1 MIYLSKKNGCIYY
14 NLDENII
21 SFHINELKSLIVC
34 VSNEREFVKNEFGE
48 IIDNFTLEE
57 AREGLKSVEKALR
70 GVNDELFKAYI
81 NFYAKNVN
89 NETEAL
95 NAEKELKKAE
105 ITKKRD
111 EAINGGVEY
120 KGKVFQSGE
129 KDRNLLTST
138 TSLFSITKQVPEGF
152 KWIAKDN
159 EAVSFTLEDLIA
171 LGGIMANAVNLH
183 TMKAREL
190 KDKVEK
196 AKNAKELE
204 KIAVEF

>member
-1 MIYLSKKNGCIYY
+1 MTKMQNVELNEAWADLSLESIRANFEWALTHPYF
-14 NLDENII
+14 NQWLENADA
-21 SFHINELKSLIVC
+21 SEVL
-34 VSNEREFVKNEFGE
+34 EVK
-48 IIDNFTLEE
+48 
-57 AREGLKSVEKALR
+57 
-70 GVNDELFKAYI
+70 
-81 NFYAKNVN
+81 
-89 NETEAL
+89 
-95 NAEKELKKAE
+95 KELKKAE

-138 TSLFSITKQVPEGF
+138 ISLFSITKQVPEGF

-171 LGGIMANAVNLH
+171 LGGLMANAVNLH

-196 AKNAKELE
+196 AKSVGALE
-204 KIAVEF
+204 KIIMEF

>member
-1 MIYLSKKNGCIYY
+1 MTKMQNVELNTAWADLSLESIKA
-14 NLDENII
+14 NLKWALTHPYFNQWLENAD
-21 SFHINELKSLIVC
+21 SSEVL
-34 VSNEREFVKNEFGE
+34 EVK
-48 IIDNFTLEE
+48 
-57 AREGLKSVEKALR
+57 
-70 GVNDELFKAYI
+70 
-81 NFYAKNVN
+81 
-89 NETEAL
+89 
-95 NAEKELKKAE
+95 KELKKRE

-138 TSLFSITKQVPEGF
+138 ISLFSITKAVPEGF

-159 EAVSFTLEDLIA
+159 EAVDFTLQDLIA
-171 LGGIMANAVNLH
+171 LGGLMANAVNLH

-196 AKNAKELE
+196 AKSMEALE
-204 KIAVEF
+204 KINMEF

>member
-1 MIYLSKKNGCIYY
+1 MTKMQNV
-14 NLDENII
+14 
-21 SFHINELKSLIVC
+21 ELNTAWADL
-34 VSNEREFVKNEFGE
+34 
-48 IIDNFTLEE
+48 
-57 AREGLKSVEKALR
+57 SVESIKANLEWALTHPYF
-70 GVNDELFKAYI
+70 NQWLENADES
-81 NFYAKNVN
+81 
-89 NETEAL
+89 EAL
-95 NAEKELKKAE
+95 KVKKELKKAE

-138 TSLFSITKQVPEGF
+138 ISLFSVTKAMPEGF

-159 EAVSFTLEDLIA
+159 EAVSFTLEDLIN
-171 LGGIMANAVNLH
+171 LGSVMANAVNLH

-196 AKNAKELE
+196 AKSIEALE
-204 KIAVEF
+204 KINMEF

>member
-1 MIYLSKKNGCIYY
+1 MRN
-14 NLDENII
+14 
-21 SFHINELKSLIVC
+21 NEVELNTAWADL
-34 VSNEREFVKNEFGE
+34 
-48 IIDNFTLEE
+48 
-57 AREGLKSVEKALR
+57 SVERIKANLQW
-70 GVNDELFKAYI
+70 
-81 NFYAKNVN
+81 
-89 NETEAL
+89 AL
-95 NAEKELKKAE
+95 THPYLNQWLENAEASEVLEVKKELKKRE

-138 TSLFSITKQVPEGF
+138 ISLFSITKQVPEGF

-159 EAVSFTLEDLIA
+159 EAVDFTLQDLIN
-171 LGGIMANAVNLH
+171 LGGVMANAVNLH

-190 KDKVEK
+190 KDKVENTNS
-196 AKNAKELE
+196 AEALE

>member
-1 MIYLSKKNGCIYY
+1 MIENKNG
-14 NLDENII
+14 NLAYDI
-21 SFHINELKSLIVC
+21 SEPWADL
-34 VSNEREFVKNEFGE
+34 
-48 IIDNFTLEE
+48 
-57 AREGLKSVEKALR
+57 SVESIKANLEWALTHPYF
-70 GVNDELFKAYI
+70 NQWLENADESEVLEVK
-81 NFYAKNVN
+81 
-89 NETEAL
+89 
-95 NAEKELKKAE
+95 KELKKAE

-138 TSLFSITKQVPEGF
+138 ISLFSITKAVPEGF

-171 LGGIMANAVNLH
+171 LGGLMGNAVNLH

-196 AKNAKELE
+196 AKSIEALE
-204 KIAVEF
+204 KINMEF